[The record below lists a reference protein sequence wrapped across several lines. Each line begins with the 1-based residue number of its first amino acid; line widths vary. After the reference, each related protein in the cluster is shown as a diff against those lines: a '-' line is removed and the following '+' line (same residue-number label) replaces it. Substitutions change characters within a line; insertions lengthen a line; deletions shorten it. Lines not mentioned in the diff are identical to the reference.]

1 MIVFQLTCSDA
12 HEFEAWFRSSDSFE
26 QQRAAGDVECPY
38 CGDVH
43 VMKAPMA
50 PNVVTS
56 RQKSAVREQAETQI
70 NDEPGNEPR
79 SQPVNQ
85 SKTQPSDQ
93 AAEVRAREVAEQIL
107 RAVGKLR
114 DQVEESTDDVGDKF
128 VDEARRIHYG
138 EAEERGIRGVATD
151 QEASELDEEGIDVF
165 RLPTGP
171 RKNS

>member
-1 MIVFQLTCSDA
+1 MIVFQLTCSNA
-12 HEFEAWFRSSDSFE
+12 HEFEAWFQSSSSFE
-26 QQRAAGDVECPY
+26 SQEAAGDVECPH

-56 RQKSAVREQAETQI
+56 RKKSVVREPAETQV
-70 NDEPGNEPR
+70 PG
-79 SQPVNQ
+79 QLGHQ
-85 SKTQPSDQ
+85 SKNQPSDQ
-93 AAEVRAREVAEQIL
+93 VDEVRAREVAEQIL

-114 DQVEESTDDVGDKF
+114 DQIEETTDDVGDKF

-138 EAEERGIRGVATD
+138 EAEERGIRGIATE
-151 QEASELDEEGIDVF
+151 QEASELDEEGIDIF
-165 RLPTGP
+165 QLPTGP

>member
-1 MIVFQLTCSDA
+1 MIVFQLTCSNA

-26 QQRAAGDVECPY
+26 QQGAAGDVECPY

-56 RQKSAVREQAETQI
+56 RQKSVVREPAETKAS
-70 NDEPGNEPR
+70 N
-79 SQPVNQ
+79 QPSNKPSNQ
-85 SKTQPSDQ
+85 TSDQPSDH
-93 AAEVRAREVAEQIL
+93 AAAVRAREVAEQIL

-114 DQVEESTDDVGDKF
+114 DQIEETTDDVGDKF

-138 EAEERGIRGVATD
+138 ETEERGIRGVATE

>member
-56 RQKSAVREQAETQI
+56 RQKSVVREQAEAQI
-70 NDEPGNEPR
+70 ID
-79 SQPVNQ
+79 QPKNQ
-85 SKTQPSDQ
+85 PSDQPSDQ

-114 DQVEESTDDVGDKF
+114 DQIEETTDDVGDKF

-138 EAEERGIRGVATD
+138 ETEERGIRGVATE
-151 QEASELDEEGIDVF
+151 QEATELDEEGIDVF